1 MPHPPIDS
9 SGLQH
14 MTTLAEVAP
23 WLAFIGQ
30 IGAGFMFLGKMSS
43 EQKNQDRR
51 VTSMDAAFEKRIA
64 LLDKVLTDK
73 LSEIDHKLGIYDEA
87 YASSIRERADTSARL
102 KAAEQA
108 LAAGEAQRE
117 RLITVTDKTRDDL
130 TGFRA
135 RSEEQHGTMKEAQER
150 IFRTLS
156 SVERQLA
163 NLSTGRVATYGT
175 DNAPPSGY
183 TGRETA
189 K

>member
-1 MPHPPIDS
+1 
-9 SGLQH
+9 
-14 MTTLAEVAP
+14 MTLEEVLP

-30 IGAGFMFLGKMSS
+30 IGAGFALLGRMTN
-43 EQKNQDRR
+43 EQKSQDRR
-51 VTSMDAAFEKRIA
+51 MIAMDDAFEKRIS

-73 LSEIDHKLGIYDEA
+73 LSEIDHKLGVYDEA
-87 YASSIRERADTSARL
+87 YASSIRERADTAARL
-102 KAAEQA
+102 KAAEHA
-108 LAAGEAQRE
+108 LAAADLQRE
-117 RLITVTDKTRDDL
+117 RLIVVTDKTRDDL

-163 NLSTGRVATYGT
+163 SIATGRAATYGNDT
-175 DNAPPSGY
+175 APPSGFV
-183 TGRETA
+183 GRETT